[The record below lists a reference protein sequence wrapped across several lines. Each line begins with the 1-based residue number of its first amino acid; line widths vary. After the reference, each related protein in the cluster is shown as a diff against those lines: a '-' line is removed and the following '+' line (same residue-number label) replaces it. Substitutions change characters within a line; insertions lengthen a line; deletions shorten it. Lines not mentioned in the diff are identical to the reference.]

1 MRRLGFQERAE
12 RVMIAALLVAIAM
25 IAQRFS
31 IHVYRWGLLLLVGAT
46 ILQIAVGNLPKE
58 CTPREGIVMTAGIV
72 LAIAGVFGVGI
83 LIAPY
88 LTQLGR

>member
-12 RVMIAALLVAIAM
+12 RVLITALLVAIAM
-25 IAQRFS
+25 IAQQVS
-31 IHVYRWGLLLLVGAT
+31 IQVYRWGLLLLVGAT
-46 ILQIAVGNLPKE
+46 LLQIAVANLPRD
-58 CTPREGIVMTAGIV
+58 CTPREGIVMTAGI
-72 LAIAGVFGVGI
+72 LAAIAGVFGVGI